1 MWKEL
6 MRPRQVGGM
15 AIGGDKAEFP
25 DDTKALLRNLH
36 FLEQVVIRSLKSGIQ
51 WLSGHLNMVLWQ
63 GEDRQRPCWQV
74 CQVETSVAAAYVGKG
89 EWGHTF
95 KQSLIHP
102 ELQYNVPLEGWFP
115 WDFLCFF
122 PWTTITWKNTEAYMS
137 SIVKQTDF
145 QNQRLEIQQKI
156 VYWLINYLF
165 IQHSFC
171 PLTSI
176 KDLSLKYVHI
186 NKCICTHSNY
196 ICKYIYMCM
205 CLYVFIC
212 MHT

>member
-1 MWKEL
+1 MTQWPFKHGPL
-6 MRPRQVGGM
+6 TGWRQAEAVLAGVS
-15 AIGGDKAEFP
+15 GGD
-25 DDTKALLRNLH
+25 
-36 FLEQVVIRSLKSGIQ
+36 ICGSG
-51 WLSGHLNMVLWQ
+51 LC
-63 GEDRQRPCWQV
+63 RKR
-74 CQVETSVAAAYVGKG
+74 

-115 WDFLCFF
+115 WDFLWFF
-122 PWTTITWKNTEAYMS
+122 SWTTITWKNTEAYMS
-137 SIVKQTDF
+137 SIVQQTDF